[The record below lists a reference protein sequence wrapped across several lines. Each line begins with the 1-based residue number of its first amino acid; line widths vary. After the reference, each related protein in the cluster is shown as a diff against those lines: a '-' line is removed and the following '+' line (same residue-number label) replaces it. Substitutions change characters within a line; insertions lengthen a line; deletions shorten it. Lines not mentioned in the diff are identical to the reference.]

1 MKKVVD
7 ISEHNGDI
15 NWSIAKK
22 EIDGVVLRVGYGQST
37 LDKYFEKNTTE
48 ARKANVSIPAVYHF
62 SYALT
67 PEDARIEAEF
77 VIKQLE
83 RLNYDKNTIVYFDY
97 EDDSIRY
104 SKSKGVTPK
113 VTDVISMGQL
123 FVNAI
128 RKAGF
133 KAGIYANSEYY
144 NKWFN
149 KFINFTDIYF
159 WYADWRKN
167 PDNML
172 VSICDIHQYSS
183 SGDVGGIKTRVDM
196 NNWYDDRKK
205 TTSEESKSTVST
217 ILKSNDEIAKEV
229 IDGKWGNGNERRTK
243 LISAG
248 YDYDAIQKVVNTML
262 GSSKPLKSNDEIAK
276 EVIDG
281 KWGNGNE
288 RRTKLISA
296 GYDYDA
302 IQKVV
307 NGKLSTPSKVAS
319 AKSKDNQMTGTYEVA
334 VNAVNIRYV
343 PGVITE
349 KNVVTLAYNGD
360 TLQCYG
366 YYTMI
371 GNKKW
376 LLIQFG
382 NHTGFVDSQFVRRK

>member
-1 MKKVVD
+1 MKKLID

-15 NWSIAKK
+15 NWSVTKK
-22 EIDGVVLRVGYGQST
+22 EVDGVILRVGYGQST
-37 LDKYFEKNTTE
+37 LDKCFEKNTTE
-48 ARKANVSIPAVYHF
+48 ARKSNVPIPAVYHF

-67 PEDARIEAEF
+67 PEDARIEADF
-77 VIKQLE
+77 VVKQLNS
-83 RLNYDKNTIVYFDY
+83 LSYDKNTVVYFDY

-149 KFINFTDIYF
+149 KFINFSDIHF
-159 WYADWRKN
+159 WYADWRKT
-167 PDNML
+167 PDNKL
-172 VSICDIHQYSS
+172 VSMCDIHQYSS

-205 TTSEESKSTVST
+205 TVSEESKSTVSP
-217 ILKSNDEIAKEV
+217 ILKSNEEIAKEV

-248 YDYDAIQKVVNTML
+248 YDYDSIQKIVDEKL
-262 GSSKPLKSNDEIAK
+262 G
-276 EVIDG
+276 
-281 KWGNGNE
+281 
-288 RRTKLISA
+288 
-296 GYDYDA
+296 
-302 IQKVV
+302 
-307 NGKLSTPSKVAS
+307 TPSKVAS
-319 AKSKDNQMTGTYEVA
+319 AKSKDNQLTGAYEVA
-334 VNAVNIRYV
+334 VNAVNVRYV

-360 TLQCYG
+360 ALQCYG
-366 YYTMI
+366 YYTMV

-382 NHTGFVDSQFVRRK
+382 DKTGFVDSQFVRRK